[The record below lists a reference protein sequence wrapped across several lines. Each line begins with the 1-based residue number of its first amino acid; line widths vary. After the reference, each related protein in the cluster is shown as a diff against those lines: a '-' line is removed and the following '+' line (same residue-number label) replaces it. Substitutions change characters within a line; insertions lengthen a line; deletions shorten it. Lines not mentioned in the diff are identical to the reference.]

1 MFGGLSVKE
10 SSAPAPAPASAPKPD
25 EETSAGSG
33 FSFMGGD
40 DDTENEQGGGEKGN
54 DDQGTNRGSLSSI
67 VANVSTSPIREHIE
81 VSAFAALLPPS
92 YLPRRRAQ
100 QFVQSHERC
109 GSAVQRPAVS
119 TRSSQNP
126 TTPKHRSTISNLKFT
141 TASSS
146 PPSSGFSF
154 MGCDTETLEPSP
166 DNTSFSF
173 LTSPPT
179 STSAK
184 NPSPEPSDLLSAM
197 TEGAPPAGAG
207 VVFGSAVAGGKKIKK
222 VRRSKKVGESLSAT

>member
-33 FSFMGGD
+33 FSFMGGG
-40 DDTENEQGGGEKGN
+40 DDTKNEQGGGEKGN
-54 DDQGTNRGSLSSI
+54 DDQ
-67 VANVSTSPIREHIE
+67 
-81 VSAFAALLPPS
+81 
-92 YLPRRRAQ
+92 
-100 QFVQSHERC
+100 
-109 GSAVQRPAVS
+109 
-119 TRSSQNP
+119 
-126 TTPKHRSTISNLKFT
+126 
-141 TASSS
+141 ASSS

-154 MGCDTETLEPSP
+154 MGGDTETLEPSP

-179 STSAK
+179 SMSAK
-184 NPSPEPSDLLSAM
+184 NPSSEPSDLLSAM
-197 TEGAPPAGAG
+197 SEGAPPAGAG